1 MRMSDWSSDVC
12 SSDRLPPAA
21 LTPPLAPPPHI
32 QARSAPLQ
40 NPTPPT
46 THCGAS
52 KCQHLNHP
60 RRKSPAASSWKESK
74 QLDSHETKTTAPSRP
89 KPLLLASAGMRS
101 EEHTSELQSQMRLS
115 N

>member
-1 MRMSDWSSDVC
+1 MRRPPPRSTRTYT
-12 SSDRLPPAA
+12 RLPHTTLFRSPAA

-40 NPTPPT
+40 NPTPPS

-74 QLDSHETKTTAPSRP
+74 QLDSHETKTTAPKIER
-89 KPLLLASAGMRS
+89 ASCR
-101 EEHTSELQSQMRLS
+101 ERVCQYV
-115 N
+115 